1 MKNFWAYE
9 FKDMLKDLNTEEYGL
24 SKQEA
29 EDRIDKYGQNILEE
43 RRSSSNL

>member
-29 EDRIDKYGQNILEE
+29 EDRIDASTYGED
-43 RRSSSNL
+43 RR